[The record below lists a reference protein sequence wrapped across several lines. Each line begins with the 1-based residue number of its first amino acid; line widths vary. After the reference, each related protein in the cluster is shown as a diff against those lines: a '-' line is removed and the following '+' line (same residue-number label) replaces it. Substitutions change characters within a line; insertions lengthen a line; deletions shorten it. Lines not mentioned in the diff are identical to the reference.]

1 MKKKLL
7 FCDIEFNHRRTI
19 MQLSLIDEVPEFS
32 KKFFLDVFAEALYDF
47 KSDKMKLKTIEGQN
61 IPNDMKVSIP
71 SKFLSKY
78 PEGTIYKVDTRL
90 IDKSGKKPYFVA
102 VKSKGVQR
110 AIEFFDYNLKV
121 QYGFDYKLYKKKA

>member
-1 MKKKLL
+1 
-7 FCDIEFNHRRTI
+7 

-71 SKFLSKY
+71 SKFLSK
-78 PEGTIYKVDTRL
+78 ISLVRNL
-90 IDKSGKKPYFVA
+90 I
-102 VKSKGVQR
+102 
-110 AIEFFDYNLKV
+110 LW
-121 QYGFDYKLYKKKA
+121 L